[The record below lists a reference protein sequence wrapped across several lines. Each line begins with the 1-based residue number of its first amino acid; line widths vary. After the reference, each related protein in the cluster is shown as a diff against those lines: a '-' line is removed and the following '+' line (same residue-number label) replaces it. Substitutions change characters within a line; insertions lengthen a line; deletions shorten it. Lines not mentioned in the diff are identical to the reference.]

1 MVILLKAGDIVYLW
15 SPKLEDGFLLSLV
28 PGRRL
33 GSHVGVIGH
42 DDILASD
49 YGKAV
54 MTHTGH
60 SFYILKPM
68 LGEYTRKLKRK
79 TQIVFPKETGFI
91 LLYLDIFPGATVV
104 ECGTGSGSLTA
115 TLAHFVGDGG
125 RVISYDRRG
134 EFSKL
139 AEENCKLWKVA
150 HRVTFKVRDIAE
162 GFDEREADA
171 VFLDLPDPWNY
182 LHHAILALAP
192 GRRLGMIL
200 PTTNQVQR
208 ALAALKEQRFADIQV
223 IEVMHRYWKTD
234 PERLRPEDMM
244 VGHTGYLIFA
254 ARVEAQ
260 EAQ

>member
-1 MVILLKAGDIVYLW
+1 M
-15 SPKLEDGFLLSLV
+15 
-28 PGRRL
+28 
-33 GSHVGVIGH
+33 GVIGH

-60 SFYILKPM
+60 PFYILKPM

-79 TQIVFPKETGFI
+79 TQIIFPKEAGFI

-115 TLAHFVGDGG
+115 TLAHFVGDEG

-182 LHHAILALAP
+182 LHHAVLALAL
-192 GRRLGMIL
+192 GRRIGMIL
-200 PTTNQVQR
+200 PTTNQVQH
-208 ALAALKEQRFADIQV
+208 ALAALKERHFADIQV
-223 IEVMHRYWKTD
+223 IEIMHTD
-234 PERLRPEDMM
+234 RQAHPHTSRPEDIII
-244 VGHTGYLIFA
+244 GHTAYLLLPPNVD
-254 ARVEAQ
+254 ARDVQ
-260 EAQ
+260 